1 VFDKTI
7 DLNCY
12 VSNQSSF
19 SMILVVAME
28 YAIPSIVLTNQ
39 NKHTNSYIV
48 TSLITRI
55 FKTIE
60 LDLENFVAKFLNPLL
75 GFKNMSIGFG
85 KKKLD
90 LKKLVTNV
98 AQNNLNFTTH
108 PNITI

>member
-1 VFDKTI
+1 
-7 DLNCY
+7 
-12 VSNQSSF
+12 
-19 SMILVVAME
+19 
-28 YAIPSIVLTNQ
+28 
-39 NKHTNSYIV
+39 
-48 TSLITRI
+48 
-55 FKTIE
+55 